1 MKALEKF
8 LKDKNHWNSFFKG
21 PQYTL
26 NSAKDRQAVADMID
40 SALSPE
46 NLTCDGEL
54 SRTEVN
60 RRYKELMTAAKQLKK
75 FDPEVTFY
83 EYGEE
88 GELAYIA
95 MEYVQ
100 GNPLREYFNRGTR
113 FEDRDAISIMAQI
126 TQTLRK
132 PSRTV

>member
-1 MKALEKF
+1 MLTKERTMKTLEKF

-26 NSAKDRQAVADMID
+26 NSATDRQAVADMID

-54 SRTEVN
+54 PRAEVQ

-75 FDPEVTFY
+75 FDPEVKFY
-83 EYGEE
+83 EYDAE
-88 GELAYIA
+88 IA
-95 MEYVQ
+95 
-100 GNPLREYFNRGTR
+100 
-113 FEDRDAISIMAQI
+113 
-126 TQTLRK
+126 
-132 PSRTV
+132 